1 MVVHT
6 GGTTG
11 SPKGVM
17 LTDNNFN
24 GIAMQFS
31 ACDTLFSKGQSLLN
45 IMPPFIGLRLC
56 LRRTSAAD
64 AGHQGGHHPQPRLQ

>member
-45 IMPPFIGLRLC
+45 IMPPSLPTALP
-56 LRRTSAAD
+56 AAYIC
-64 AGHQGGHHPQPRLQ
+64 R